1 LLRPQILH
9 EQKLD
14 LLCDLA
20 TISNAMIAM
29 DSNLIEADQSR
40 FKFSTLL
47 KPILQDIQTR
57 LVFRAQAIIQ
67 TDVANYLPK
76 HDDLDYPNKLIQ
88 ADQKRQQAG
97 LKSKRSNHPPPPLLD
112 HPHAP
117 LKSRLPAESV
127 QETWYPTLRK
137 TLWVLS
143 RLHTYV
149 NVCVY
154 LLLFLHRSI
163 INPCD

>member
-1 LLRPQILH
+1 
-9 EQKLD
+9 
-14 LLCDLA
+14 
-20 TISNAMIAM
+20 M

-57 LVFRAQAIIQ
+57 LVFRAQSIIQ
-67 TDVANYLPK
+67 AEVANYQPK
-76 HDDLDYPNKLIQ
+76 NEDLDYPNKLIQ
-88 ADQKRQQAG
+88 AEKRRQKDG
-97 LKSKRSNHPPPPLLD
+97 LKSKRSQNSTTFVD
-112 HPHAP
+112 HRHTP
-117 LKSRLPAESV
+117 LKSRLPAQDV

-149 NVCVY
+149 NVCIPSLFFFLSLFPKCRMSIQFITENTPNVY
-154 LLLFLHRSI
+154 RMPFLRIS
-163 INPCD
+163 PVKP